1 MNDGIR
7 PLSSQLV
14 QMPRGLLGKPTPVP
28 TPKSL
33 SLSDRDAETYIAAV
47 EAADGLQLEQSVRAA
62 ILQFVVGLKEDNVWR
77 LLKSTCIL
85 SGAKTLSGALVPLVG
100 GSITNANF
108 VSVDYNRRTGLQGNG
123 TNKSLRTSLVGN
135 TLSGNSYHMF
145 VSGPNL
151 PRPLSAQAAA
161 CGVYQ
166 GNYPSTVDLMFAN
179 FGVREARSGTA
190 LAQNTASVSLAS
202 AITAG
207 TLCVSKTST
216 VDVRLYQ
223 NGVTCGYA
231 TAGVHTASMTTL
243 AFSVFGRNEN
253 GTTLY
258 HSAARLN
265 FFSIGDGLSM
275 TASLALHE
283 RVTALT
289 TAIAGL

>member
-7 PLSSQLV
+7 PLSSQFAP
-14 QMPRGLLGKPTPVP
+14 MPRGLLGKPTPVP
-28 TPKSL
+28 MPKSL

-47 EAADGLQLEQSVRAA
+47 EAADGAQLEQSVRAA

-108 VSVDYNRRTGLQGNG
+108 VSADYNRRTGLQGNG

-151 PRPLSAQAAA
+151 PRSSGYA

-166 GNYPSTVDLMFAN
+166 GSYPSTVDLRFSDGTN
-179 FGVREARSGTA
+179 REARSGTA
-190 LAQNTASVSLAS
+190 LGQNAASVSLAS

-243 AFSVFGRNEN
+243 AFSVFGYNGN
-253 GTTLY
+253 GTTLS

-275 TASLALHE
+275 TASLAFHE

-289 TAIAGL
+289 AAIAGL

>member
-7 PLSSQLV
+7 PLSSQFA

-47 EAADGLQLEQSVRAA
+47 EAADGVQLEQSVRAA

-108 VSVDYNRRTGLQGNG
+108 VSADYNRRTGLQGNG

-151 PRPLSAQAAA
+151 PRPSALNVA

-166 GNYPSTVDLMFAN
+166 GNYSATVDLTFST
-179 FGVREARSGTA
+179 GTLREARSGTA
-190 LAQNTASVSLAS
+190 LGQNTANIPIAS

-223 NGVTCGYA
+223 NGVICGYA

-243 AFSVFGRNEN
+243 AFSVFGRNDN
-253 GTTLY
+253 NTTLF
-258 HSAARLN
+258 HSAARLH

-289 TAIAGL
+289 AAIAGL